1 MSNDDS
7 TPQILYACP
16 DCDLLVSGAS
26 LKPGHSLCCP
36 RCGRRLARR
45 GRNSVMKALAT
56 SLSGLLLFFPALLL
70 PLLQLDAF
78 GFEDSAN
85 LLESILH
92 LFGMKYYFVAL
103 AVSFSAAIL
112 PLLTLLFSFMV
123 SFNLF
128 FHRRSRWTGSI
139 FRAWLQLTD
148 WAMLDVYLLSILVSI
163 IKMLPIA
170 QIQYLAGFFCF
181 IVLVLLVLGT
191 SAVIDKDM
199 FWMKI
204 DALSPGAPVP
214 LIFKESE
221 GETAAEHDIVLCH
234 TCHKLLAGSWS
245 GKPCPRCGSTVH
257 RRKPQSK
264 SRTTVLVISAV
275 LLLFPANLLPIM
287 QVDFFGSE
295 QNSTIID
302 GIIYF
307 FHTGSYFVGAVILC
321 ASVLVPVFKVIGLTI
336 LLLNRSLP
344 EASLRRKTKMYRFIT
359 FIGRWSMLDIFVI
372 SLMAAMV
379 DFGFVSTTWAA
390 PGCTWFC
397 IVVTL
402 TMTAAETFDPRT
414 MWDRTLFLSSSHSSS
429 HSS

>member
-16 DCDLLVSGAS
+16 DCDLLLSGAS
-26 LKPGHSLCCP
+26 LKAGHSLCCP

-45 GRNSVMKALAT
+45 VRGSEAKAFAT

-70 PLLQLDAF
+70 PLLRLDAF
-78 GFEDSAN
+78 GFKDSAN

-92 LFGMKYYFVAL
+92 LFEVKYYFVAL

-112 PLLTLLFSFMV
+112 PLLTLLFSFAV

-128 FHRRSRWTGSI
+128 FHRRSRWTGKL
-139 FRAWLQLTD
+139 FRAWQQLTD
-148 WAMLDVYLLSILVSI
+148 WAMLDVYLLGILVSI

-170 QIQYLAGFFCF
+170 RIEYLSGFFCF
-181 IVLVLLVLGT
+181 IALVLLVLAT

-199 FWMKI
+199 FWLKI
-204 DALSPGAPVP
+204 DALSPGPPVP
-214 LIFKESE
+214 LTFKESE

-234 TCHKLLAGSWS
+234 TCHKLLARSWS
-245 GKPCPRCGSTVH
+245 GKACPRCGSTVH
-257 RRKPQSK
+257 RRKPQSN

-287 QVDFFGSE
+287 KVDFLGTA
-295 QNSTIID
+295 QNSTILD

-307 FHTGSYFVGAVILC
+307 FHSGSYFVGAVILC

-372 SLMAAMV
+372 SLLAAMV
-379 DFGFVSTTWAA
+379 NFGFISTTGAA
-390 PGCTWFC
+390 PACTWFC
-397 IVVTL
+397 VVVAL

-414 MWDRTLFLSSSHSSS
+414 MWDRTLFLSSSHPS
-429 HSS
+429 